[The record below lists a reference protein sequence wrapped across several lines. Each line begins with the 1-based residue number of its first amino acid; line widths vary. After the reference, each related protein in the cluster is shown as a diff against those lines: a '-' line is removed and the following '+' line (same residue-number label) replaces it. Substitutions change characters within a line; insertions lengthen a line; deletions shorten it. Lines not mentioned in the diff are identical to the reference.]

1 MKSSNLLQEDIKN
14 IMYLMTYDRSNTIL
28 EQSMGGVFT
37 PDYMTKELEP
47 KKTIPT
53 IKKYKHEIMDILSIG
68 TLFIPLIGPALSL
81 GIDLA
86 NAKMYWDEGNKET
99 AGLVAAL
106 SLIPG
111 SELPFVKNWIK
122 KYGQKSL
129 VKALSKAKSGKPLSV
144 TEKKV
149 IVDLSKNGKNIS
161 KLGKRYF
168 LKESIKKLP
177 LSKKIGLIYTLGKTY
192 RSLNILD
199 KVVKIGGIVYTYYQI
214 AEAFGWVDGEV
225 EEKTVKH
232 ISGNQKDLDEDMDN
246 VLESTS
252 GLSTDDIIETLSKL
266 KSKSDPIKSLNSS
279 ISSKQSTKND
289 IDKWISNITSGKWVL
304 MMGSHGLENN
314 PKYRGVKTVIEKVQE
329 CVGLKGKDI
338 DGIFGSK
345 TKTKVIEYQKK
356 NGLKDD
362 GVVGDKTM
370 EKLKNCIENK

>member
-1 MKSSNLLQEDIKN
+1 MS
-14 IMYLMTYDRSNTIL
+14 
-28 EQSMGGVFT
+28 
-37 PDYMTKELEP
+37 
-47 KKTIPT
+47 KTINEQKPDNLMPYQPDNPRY
-53 IKKYKHEIMDILSIG
+53 KKPDGSMDIEKQSRDLKDVDIHTVNQVLSIG
-68 TLFIPLIGPALSL
+68 SFFIPLVGPALSL
-81 GIDLA
+81 GFDLLD
-86 NAKMYWDEGNKET
+86 AKLYWDEGKKEN
-99 AGLVAAL
+99 AGLLAAL

-129 VKALSKAKSGKPLSV
+129 VKSISKAKAGKPLSV

-149 IVDLSKNGKNIS
+149 IVDLSRNSKNIS
-161 KLGKRYF
+161 KLSKRYF
-168 LKESIKKLP
+168 LKEVIKKLP

-199 KVVKIGGIVYTYYQI
+199 KVVKIGGIIYTYYEL
-214 AEAFGWVDGEV
+214 ADAFGWVDGKV

-232 ISGNQKDLDEDMDN
+232 VSENQKDLDYGMETTLDLKLTDM
-246 VLESTS
+246 S
-252 GLSTDDIIETLSKL
+252 DDEFVKAMSKL
-266 KSKSDPIKSLNSS
+266 KIKSDPIKSINSS
-279 ISSKQSTKND
+279 TPSKKTTKND
-289 IDKWISNITSGKWVL
+289 IDEWISNITSGKWVL

-314 PKYRGVKTVIEKVQE
+314 PKYKGVKTVIEKVQE

-362 GVVGDKTM
+362 GVVGNKTM
-370 EKLKNCIENK
+370 EKLKNCIEKK